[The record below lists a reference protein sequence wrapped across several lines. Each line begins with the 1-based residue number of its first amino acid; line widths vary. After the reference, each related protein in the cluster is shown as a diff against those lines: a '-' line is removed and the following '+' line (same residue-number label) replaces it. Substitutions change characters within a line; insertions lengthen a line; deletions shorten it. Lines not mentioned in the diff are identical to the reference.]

1 MIDFKRMFLS
11 LTSKRIEH
19 TTMNASTR
27 GKTNLGELRGL
38 GQLTRLITRDPVE
51 LIPGKERKVLTT
63 SDIDPATGKLY
74 KNFEERRRKL
84 REASKESSCVGTY
97 DNWKPD
103 E

>member
-1 MIDFKRMFLS
+1 MKGFLS
-11 LTSKRIEH
+11 IFRRWGYRLERSRIDAVGPGGMEELSFFARLTQRTFRRKVKLE
-19 TTMNASTR
+19 
-27 GKTNLGELRGL
+27 
-38 GQLTRLITRDPVE
+38 P
-51 LIPGKERKVLTT
+51 PGKKFTVIMH

-97 DNWKPD
+97 DNWKPN